1 VRSLDERLR
10 LQARDGEGDPSEL
23 ANACRRAGVGE
34 PPRLAK
40 WAPCNV
46 DGSGNGS
53 GYGYGYGNGDGS
65 DNGSGYGYG
74 YGNGDGSDTMENK
87 PREGAMIGQFEGQEV
102 VVRSDQS
109 GVWQGVLQRWE
120 GDEVLLAT
128 ARRAHYWEGAGS
140 CSGLALVGPT
150 GGRITP
156 PVSEVVVLGCC
167 EVLPATPEA
176 VAAWKSLEPWTGR
189 A

>member
-1 VRSLDERLR
+1 
-10 LQARDGEGDPSEL
+10 
-23 ANACRRAGVGE
+23 
-34 PPRLAK
+34 
-40 WAPCNV
+40 
-46 DGSGNGS
+46 
-53 GYGYGYGNGDGS
+53 
-65 DNGSGYGYG
+65 
-74 YGNGDGSDTMENK
+74 
-87 PREGAMIGQFEGQEV
+87 MIGQFEGQEV
-102 VVRSDQS
+102 IVRSDQS

-176 VAAWKSLEPWTGR
+176 VAAWKSLDPWTGR